1 MSGILENRLKNF
13 GFVCVQADEAEELY
27 FLDTGRSTTLF
38 IEGKMELHS
47 EYGEEFYY
55 DFYKKTFYERH
66 ANKDTVYGEHLD
78 AMKIVDRVSRYFENR
93 EKYLKMKDR
102 RRNDKR

>member
-1 MSGILENRLKNF
+1 MENRLKNF